1 MKKIYKYTNY
11 LYRAL
16 QIFIGLDIFFRCK
29 DDFNNLIIFLGLYLI
44 IIINDILRVNYFYKS
59 IKKYYLSIVLTMI
72 ISLVMEFL
80 VDGYMDIY
88 FYMILYE
95 LILYTEGKISLFLV
109 VLQILAFLSLI
120 AYRLGF
126 RDLGSIQFWQENIL
140 DIAMIFMFIF
150 FYSLSLYSYKIL
162 RKEKMKVDKLNKEL
176 ELSYIKLKEQ
186 SEKIEELTIT
196 KERNRLARE
205 IHDNLGHSLVA
216 LNMTL
221 DVAEKTMDKDF
232 ERPKELIRKSQK
244 LAKDSMENL
253 RRAVYA
259 LKEEGHESFI
269 KSIKEVVENIE
280 STGMV
285 VIRLNI
291 EDESENL
298 IPEYKE
304 IIYFAIK
311 EAITNSIKHGK
322 AEEIKIELEVGKYVK
337 LSVKDNG
344 VGCKTIKKGNGL
356 LGIEARIK
364 DYNGKVSFLNDNG
377 FMLEL
382 ILPYL

>member
-29 DDFNNLIIFLGLYLI
+29 DDFNNLIIFLCLYLI
-44 IIINDILRVNYFYKS
+44 IIINDIFRVNYFYKS
-59 IKKYYLSIVLTMI
+59 IKNYYLSIVLTMI
-72 ISLVMEFL
+72 IILVMEFL

-232 ERPKELIRKSQK
+232 ERAKELIRKSQK

>member
-232 ERPKELIRKSQK
+232 ERAKELIRKSQK

>member
-120 AYRLGF
+120 AYRLGL

-232 ERPKELIRKSQK
+232 ERAKELIRKSQK

-344 VGCKTIKKGNGL
+344 VGCKTTYPIYK
-356 LGIEARIK
+356 I
-364 DYNGKVSFLNDNG
+364 S
-377 FMLEL
+377 L
-382 ILPYL
+382 IFNEISEIFC